1 MQLISQNPTD
11 EDFIQ
16 DPYKFYKNFV
26 STDGLYYWN
35 EYNMPAVFDPAGQEL
50 LFKDKRFGREKLK
63 NQSNNHEKHLK
74 AFYHVESN
82 SMLELEPPKHTRLR
96 GLVLRAF
103 TTRKINTIQPEIAA
117 LSYKLLDDLKSNNVD
132 ILKGFATQLPVIVI
146 ARLLLTN
153 VKDSKKL
160 SAKKREEIFSMVE
173 ENNIE
178 YSFNESSNTFI
189 DQFGIKNANEKV
201 LTDSISDIYT
211 GNEIVYVDHFK
222 INDFKSISVVRG
234 EDNCRAIALA
244 SIIAKVLRD
253 NLMVKF
259 SEKYPEYSFEKNKGY
274 GTKDHREAISKYGLS
289 NIHRKSF
296 SLKPI

>member
-1 MQLISQNPTD
+1 MIEDKVWSEDPNKYIIGAD
-11 EDFIQ
+11 EVGRGSFAGPICAA
-16 DPYKFYKNFV
+16 
-26 STDGLYYWN
+26 
-35 EYNMPAVFDPAGQEL
+35 AV
-50 LFKDKRFGREKLK
+50 
-63 NQSNNHEKHLK
+63 
-74 AFYHVESN
+74 
-82 SMLELEPPKHTRLR
+82 
-96 GLVLRAF
+96 
-103 TTRKINTIQPEIAA
+103 KINYSHLE
-117 LSYKLLDDLKSNNVD
+117 
-132 ILKGFATQLPVIVI
+132 
-146 ARLLLTN
+146 LLTN

-160 SAKKREEIFSMVE
+160 SPKKREEIFSMVE

-222 INDFKSISVVRG
+222 INDFNSISVVRG

-244 SIIAKVLRD
+244 SIVAKVIRD
-253 NLMVKF
+253 NLMIKF
-259 SEKYPEYSFEKNKGY
+259 SKKYPEYSFEKNKGY

>member
-1 MQLISQNPTD
+1 MIEDKVWLEDPTKYIIGAD
-11 EDFIQ
+11 EVGRGSFAGPICAA
-16 DPYKFYKNFV
+16 
-26 STDGLYYWN
+26 
-35 EYNMPAVFDPAGQEL
+35 AV
-50 LFKDKRFGREKLK
+50 
-63 NQSNNHEKHLK
+63 
-74 AFYHVESN
+74 
-82 SMLELEPPKHTRLR
+82 
-96 GLVLRAF
+96 
-103 TTRKINTIQPEIAA
+103 KINYSHLE
-117 LSYKLLDDLKSNNVD
+117 
-132 ILKGFATQLPVIVI
+132 
-146 ARLLLTN
+146 LLTN

-160 SAKKREEIFSMVE
+160 SPKKREEIFSMVE

-178 YSFNESSNTFI
+178 YSFNESSNNFI

-244 SIIAKVLRD
+244 SIVAKVLRD
-253 NLMVKF
+253 NLMIIF

>member
-1 MQLISQNPTD
+1 MI
-11 EDFIQ
+11 ED
-16 DPYKFYKNFV
+16 KV
-26 STDGLYYWN
+26 WS
-35 EYNMPAVFDPAGQEL
+35 EDPAKYIIGADEV
-50 LFKDKRFGREKLK
+50 GRG
-63 NQSNNHEKHLK
+63 SF
-74 AFYHVESN
+74 AGPICAAAV
-82 SMLELEPPKHTRLR
+82 
-96 GLVLRAF
+96 
-103 TTRKINTIQPEIAA
+103 KINYSHLA
-117 LSYKLLDDLKSNNVD
+117 
-132 ILKGFATQLPVIVI
+132 
-146 ARLLLTN
+146 LLTN

-201 LTDSISDIYT
+201 LTDSISDVYT

-253 NLMVKF
+253 DLMIKF
-259 SEKYPEYSFEKNKGY
+259 SEKYPEYSFENNKGY

>member
-1 MQLISQNPTD
+1 MI
-11 EDFIQ
+11 ED
-16 DPYKFYKNFV
+16 KV
-26 STDGLYYWN
+26 WS
-35 EYNMPAVFDPAGQEL
+35 EDPAKYIIGADEV
-50 LFKDKRFGREKLK
+50 GRG
-63 NQSNNHEKHLK
+63 SF
-74 AFYHVESN
+74 AGPICAAAV
-82 SMLELEPPKHTRLR
+82 
-96 GLVLRAF
+96 
-103 TTRKINTIQPEIAA
+103 KINYSHLA
-117 LSYKLLDDLKSNNVD
+117 
-132 ILKGFATQLPVIVI
+132 
-146 ARLLLTN
+146 LLTN

-201 LTDSISDIYT
+201 LTDSISNIYT

-244 SIIAKVLRD
+244 SIVAKVLRD
-253 NLMVKF
+253 NLMIKF